1 MSDDIDLIA
10 EAEERLLDAAIVAA
24 PRLGWTSRLVAQAA
38 RECGASAGEAE
49 LILPHGARDLA
60 ALIGR
65 RHDERALAMLADRDP
80 AAMKVRERIRA
91 AVLARCEA
99 AMEDEAAVRRWSGFL
114 ALPGNLPLALR
125 LLWVSADRLWRWAG
139 DTATDENHY
148 SKRVL
153 LAEILAS
160 TLAIRLA
167 AGAGAAQ
174 AHLDQRIAAV
184 MAFEKWKATV
194 PRGAATRLA
203 AKLGRLRYGG
213 RVVEREPAKNAPFVS
228 SLRAEPLPPKGADK
242 KRLPQPS
249 SSPPGGSTA
258 PRVARSARPRTG

>member
-1 MSDDIDLIA
+1 MSDDIDLID
-10 EAEERLLDAAIVAA
+10 EAEERLLDAAIGAA
-24 PRLGWTSRLVAQAA
+24 PRLGWTSRLVAHGA
-38 RECGASAGEAE
+38 REIGISVGEAE

-60 ALIGR
+60 ALLGR
-65 RHDERALAMLADRDP
+65 RHDERALAMLARSDP
-80 AAMKVRERIRA
+80 AAMKVRDRIRA

-125 LLWVSADRLWRWAG
+125 LLWASADRLWRWAG

-167 AGAGAAQ
+167 AGAGAAA
-174 AHLDQRIAAV
+174 AHLDQRIARV

-194 PRGAATRLA
+194 PRGAASRLA
-203 AKLGRLRYGG
+203 ARLGRLRDGG
-213 RVVEREPAKNAPFVS
+213 GDVKQAPA
-228 SLRAEPLPPKGADK
+228 R
-242 KRLPQPS
+242 
-249 SSPPGGSTA
+249 
-258 PRVARSARPRTG
+258 

>member
-1 MSDDIDLIA
+1 MSDDIDLID
-10 EAEERLLDAAIVAA
+10 EAEERLLDAAIGAA
-24 PRLGWTSRLVAQAA
+24 PRLGWTSRLVAHAA
-38 RECGASAGEAE
+38 REIGISVGEAE

-60 ALIGR
+60 ALLGR
-65 RHDERALAMLADRDP
+65 RHDERALAMLARSDP
-80 AAMKVRERIRA
+80 AAMKVRDRIRA

-125 LLWVSADRLWRWAG
+125 LLWASADRLWRWAG

-167 AGAGAAQ
+167 AGAGAAA
-174 AHLDQRIAAV
+174 AHLDQRIARV
-184 MAFEKWKATV
+184 MVFEKWKATV
-194 PRGAATRLA
+194 PRGAASRLA
-203 AKLGRLRYGG
+203 ARLGRLRYGG
-213 RVVEREPAKNAPFVS
+213 GDVKQAPA
-228 SLRAEPLPPKGADK
+228 R
-242 KRLPQPS
+242 
-249 SSPPGGSTA
+249 
-258 PRVARSARPRTG
+258 